1 MIHMKKF
8 AFALV
13 GAASIAL
20 AGCNNNPD
28 QVDENAEA
36 NGAAAENLDA
46 LAGEAAND
54 AEAEAL
60 GNQAAQL
67 NAAAEELANA
77 NDGLETNAS
86 EADAA
91 VNGM

>member
-1 MIHMKKF
+1 MKKF

-13 GAASIAL
+13 GAATLAL
-20 AGCNNNPD
+20 AACSDNQD
-28 QVDENAEA
+28 QVDENALA
-36 NGAAAENLDA
+36 NAGAADNLDA
-46 LAGEAAND
+46 LAGDAANV

-60 GNQAAQL
+60 GNQAAEL

-77 NDGLETNAS
+77 SDGLEANTA

>member
-1 MIHMKKF
+1 MFMNKL

-13 GAASIAL
+13 GAASITL
-20 AGCNNNPD
+20 AACSQD
-28 QVDENAEA
+28 RADENAAANAEA
-36 NGAAAENLDA
+36 TENLDA

-77 NDGLETNAS
+77 SDDVETNAS
-86 EADAA
+86 EADTA

>member
-1 MIHMKKF
+1 MFMNKF

-13 GAASIAL
+13 GTAALAL
-20 AGCNNNPD
+20 AGCNNNQD
-28 QVDENAEA
+28 QLDENAQANAEA
-36 NGAAAENLDA
+36 TENLDA
-46 LAGEAAND
+46 LAGDAAND

-60 GNQAAQL
+60 GNQAEQL
-67 NAAAEELANA
+67 NAAAEEVDNA
-77 NDGLETNAS
+77 SDGLEANAS

>member
-1 MIHMKKF
+1 MKKF

-13 GAASIAL
+13 GTATLAL
-20 AGCNNNPD
+20 AACNNNQD
-28 QVDENAEA
+28 QVDENALA
-36 NGAAAENLDA
+36 NTETENLDA
-46 LAGEAAND
+46 LAGDAAND

-60 GNQAAQL
+60 GNQAAEL
-67 NAAAEELANA
+67 NAAADELANA
-77 NDGLETNAS
+77 SDNLEANTA